1 MPSESQKLR
10 TSLDASRGRTA
21 RGVGIACAL
30 KNVGFSLGFPES
42 CAAWVELHGTAEIER
57 AVVGCVGAE
66 VGQGAHTVF
75 QLVAAEALG
84 LNPAQV
90 ELRVDSSDVTGSS
103 GSASASRMTFMS
115 GNAIRGAAARA
126 LKQWQDE
133 ERPARAEFVFHPR
146 PTTKYDM
153 ATGAGD
159 PNITYGYCAQVAEVE
174 VDLETGHVHVLRLVS
189 VNDVGK
195 AFNRQQ
201 VEGQIEGAVAQSMG
215 WTLLENFKQADG
227 HIRTEHLS
235 TYLIPGV
242 LDVADVIEP
251 VILELPDP
259 QGPMGARGMAEMPFI
274 PTAPAIVA
282 AVHDATGVWFD
293 EIPLTPERV
302 WRGVRAAAR

>member
-1 MPSESQKLR
+1 MISRYSR
-10 TSLDASRGRTA
+10 TGLLLLTGALYG
-21 RGVGIACAL
+21 GVVLAGLAGHPFRVLPVYAALFLLFIAATR
-30 KNVGFSLGFPES
+30 KP
-42 CAAWVELHGTAEIER
+42 
-57 AVVGCVGAE
+57 
-66 VGQGAHTVF
+66 
-75 QLVAAEALG
+75 
-84 LNPAQV
+84 
-90 ELRVDSSDVTGSS
+90 
-103 GSASASRMTFMS
+103 
-115 GNAIRGAAARA
+115 
-126 LKQWQDE
+126 
-133 ERPARAEFVFHPR
+133 
-146 PTTKYDM
+146 DM

-174 VDLETGHVHVLRLVS
+174 VDLETGHVHVRRLIS

-215 WTLLENFKQADG
+215 WTLLENFKQVDG

-274 PTAPAIVA
+274 PTAPAIGA
-282 AVHDATGVWFD
+282 AIHDAIGVWLD
-293 EIPLTPERV
+293 ELPYVPERV
-302 WRGVRAAAR
+302 WAALA

>member
-1 MPSESQKLR
+1 
-10 TSLDASRGRTA
+10 
-21 RGVGIACAL
+21 
-30 KNVGFSLGFPES
+30 
-42 CAAWVELHGTAEIER
+42 
-57 AVVGCVGAE
+57 
-66 VGQGAHTVF
+66 
-75 QLVAAEALG
+75 
-84 LNPAQV
+84 
-90 ELRVDSSDVTGSS
+90 
-103 GSASASRMTFMS
+103 MTFMS

-133 ERPARAEFVFHPR
+133 ERPARAEFVFQPR

-153 ATGAGD
+153 TTGAGD

-259 QGPMGARGMAEMPFI
+259 Q
-274 PTAPAIVA
+274 APWA
-282 AVHDATGVWFD
+282 
-293 EIPLTPERV
+293 
-302 WRGVRAAAR
+302 RAAWPRCPSSPPRRPSAQPFTTPSASGSTNYPTCPNGCGRVAQTS